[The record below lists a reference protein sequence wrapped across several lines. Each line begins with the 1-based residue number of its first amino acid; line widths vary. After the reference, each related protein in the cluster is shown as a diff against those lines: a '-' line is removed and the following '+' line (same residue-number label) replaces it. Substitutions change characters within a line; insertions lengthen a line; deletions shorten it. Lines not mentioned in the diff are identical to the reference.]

1 MMHKYVVELVGT
13 FLLALAISLS
23 ANPIAIG
30 LMLMALIYAGGH
42 VSGGHYNPAVSL
54 GAFLRGKLSAEDLAW
69 YVGSQFLGALAG
81 LWAFGVVTEAIFSPD
96 SPVEI
101 VQGILPLLIEALM
114 TALFVLVV
122 LTLVYHERYRNQA
135 VQGVAIGLT
144 LVAALS
150 TGIFG
155 ILNPAIAG
163 AAMVWN
169 LLQDG
174 SFVGLAPALV
184 FVVGPLLGA
193 AAAAAS
199 YGYLNDRSA
208 SERQYSSDRH

>member
-1 MMHKYVVELVGT
+1 MMQKYVVELVGT

-42 VSGGHYNPAVSL
+42 VSGGHYNPAVSF
-54 GAFLRGKLSAEDLAW
+54 GAFMRGRLSVEELAW
-69 YVGSQFLGALAG
+69 YVGAQFLGALAG
-81 LWAFGVVTEAIFSPD
+81 LWAFGIVTEAVFSPD

-101 VQGILPLLIEALM
+101 IQGLLPLAIEALM

-122 LTLVYHERYRNQA
+122 LTLVYHERYRSHA
-135 VQGVAIGLT
+135 IQGVAIGLT

-155 ILNPAIAG
+155 ILNPAVSG
-163 AAMVWN
+163 AALVWN
-169 LLQDG
+169 LVQGG

-184 FVVGPLLGA
+184 FVVGPLLGGA
-193 AAAAAS
+193 AAAVS
-199 YGYLNDRSA
+199 YGYLNDK
-208 SERQYSSDRH
+208 